1 MMKKASEEKKH
12 RFVITL
18 LFLIIFSAGAKAQ
31 LVGLSFYTVAPNQ
44 AETGK
49 LYLNYDTN
57 YGVRAI
63 RPFGEDGVE
72 QRAGIVYGITQNLSL
87 IGVASA
93 FVDCNSA
100 IHVGSV
106 QIELM
111 QEILSQKDHFVDMAA
126 SVGFLRE
133 YLGAN
138 VLMARLALGRDFGR
152 FNLQGNA
159 VFEKPFAQNRDPMDI
174 ITTAA
179 IGYQILPW
187 LWGGVDAVGEDLEG
201 FFEPEEAEGGA
212 KFMVGPTVQMQLS
225 RKMQFRLGA
234 GPIFYLT
241 KSTAIS
247 QAPRYLPPGKSGY
260 TIRVSMIY
268 GI

>member
-1 MMKKASEEKKH
+1 MKKKAFGEKVL
-12 RFVITL
+12 RLVITPVL
-18 LFLIIFSAGAKAQ
+18 LALFSVGAQAQ
-31 LVGLSFYTVAPNQ
+31 SVGLSFYTVSPDQ
-44 AETGK
+44 GKSGK

-72 QRAGIVYGITQNLSL
+72 QRAGVVYGITSNLSL
-87 IGVASA
+87 LGVAGA
-93 FVDCNSA
+93 LIDRNSA
-100 IHVGSV
+100 VHAGSV
-106 QIELM
+106 QLELM
-111 QEILSQKDHFVDMAA
+111 QKILSQKDHFVNLAA

-133 YLGAN
+133 YLGTN

-152 FNLQGNA
+152 FNLRGNA
-159 VFEKPFAQNRDPMDI
+159 VFEKPFAKNRDPMDV

-179 IGYQILPW
+179 VGYRIFPW
-187 LWGGVDAVGEDLEG
+187 LWGGIDAVGEDLEG
-201 FFEPEEAEGGA
+201 FFEPDEAEGGA
-212 KFMVGPTVQMQLS
+212 KLMVGPTVQMHFS
-225 RKMQFRLGA
+225 SKMQMRLGA

-241 KSTAIS
+241 KSTPIS
-247 QAPRYLPPGKSGY
+247 EAPRYLPPGKSGY